1 MKRAKKQSA
10 NFPTPIKIITFG
22 AIAGT
27 LYFGT
32 TLQDPFNTPKLA
44 ILLVIGMTLLPFIN
58 IKQLRNLAHGKSLAV
73 IVGIL
78 ASGFVISALFTD
90 VKYIAIFGESQRK
103 LGVLT
108 YLSFIIIFLA
118 SLLYFNLESSKY
130 IYFSVYF
137 LSAYLS
143 IYAILQTTDNDPIK
157 WNNNYNKIITTFGNP
172 NFASAFFA
180 ILAVLVFSRIFY
192 TQKIFYKFLNSILV
206 TLMLF
211 LILRS
216 DSRQGLVAFSI
227 GAGFVVVYA
236 IFCRNKTLGFI
247 SVAIF
252 ILLFIF
258 AILGMLQIGP
268 LTSLLYKNSV
278 SVRGFYW
285 RAGIEMFLNQ
295 PIHGIGL
302 DRFGSYFK
310 EMRELQYPLNYG
322 FNLTSTNAHN
332 VYIQLF
338 ATGGI
343 LVGLP
348 YLALKIAIA
357 VLGMRHLFISSRYNF
372 AFVGL
377 FAGWLAFEAQSIISI
392 DNIGLSIWGWILGGA
407 ILGISVNKPS
417 SIESTRIP
425 KSLQEPSIRMLF
437 AAVIFISTSIFGLF
451 FLKGESEMWKTRSI
465 FDSNQSASNE
475 VIKNRIFETMS
486 IKMIDPVW
494 KIMLIDYLAQSGYLD
509 EAKREINML
518 LDTDKRNLDA
528 LLVKSRIYVASQ
540 DTSGAIETQLEIS
553 KYDPQNAENYLQLV
567 KNYMLLNNSEMA
579 QKMRSK
585 IIEIAP
591 ESEQAKLADK
601 EFTKEIN

>member
-1 MKRAKKQSA
+1 
-10 NFPTPIKIITFG
+10 
-22 AIAGT
+22 
-27 LYFGT
+27 
-32 TLQDPFNTPKLA
+32 
-44 ILLVIGMTLLPFIN
+44 
-58 IKQLRNLAHGKSLAV
+58 
-73 IVGIL
+73 
-78 ASGFVISALFTD
+78 
-90 VKYIAIFGESQRK
+90 
-103 LGVLT
+103 
-108 YLSFIIIFLA
+108 
-118 SLLYFNLESSKY
+118 
-130 IYFSVYF
+130 
-137 LSAYLS
+137 
-143 IYAILQTTDNDPIK
+143 
-157 WNNNYNKIITTFGNP
+157 
-172 NFASAFFA
+172 
-180 ILAVLVFSRIFY
+180 
-192 TQKIFYKFLNSILV
+192 
-206 TLMLF
+206 
-211 LILRS
+211 
-216 DSRQGLVAFSI
+216 
-227 GAGFVVVYA
+227 
-236 IFCRNKTLGFI
+236 
-247 SVAIF
+247 
-252 ILLFIF
+252 
-258 AILGMLQIGP
+258 
-268 LTSLLYKNSV
+268 
-278 SVRGFYW
+278 
-285 RAGIEMFLNQ
+285 
-295 PIHGIGL
+295 
-302 DRFGSYFK
+302 
-310 EMRELQYPLNYG
+310 MRELEYPLNYG

-417 SIESTRIP
+417 SSQGNRIP
-425 KSLQEPSIRMLF
+425 KSHQEPSIRLLF

-509 EAKREINML
+509 EAKREIDML

-553 KYDPQNAENYLQLV
+553 KYDPHNAENYLQLV
-567 KNYMLLNNSEMA
+567 KNYMLLNNLEMA

-591 ESEQAKLADK
+591 ESEQAKLAEK